1 MVKLVRLTTQ
11 DSRAV
16 FSSNLDTGISV
27 SKNASIA
34 LQNLTFSSDF
44 QVLDVT
50 PNNDLV
56 RYSIAQD
63 LNTLSNKL
71 PKKQYTNGNYRDFYK
86 DYEGTLNG
94 CLSVSQP
101 TPLDGDVYGSFKV
114 VEQGD
119 RVITKFK
126 YTPMIMPFINNKDET
141 LRQLEQAFFEVSQIS
156 STTATPSIFVETSTN
171 PRSNLGNMRSASPDN
186 IPRLQNYMYP
196 AGADIKWSQGSAM
209 FMCRVEN
216 LIDHADPDNTHGFGI
231 GLSFTNIANNTGDG
245 KAEIQSGSRDFEV
258 LVEKTG
264 DPYRFINPTNPN
276 TEQISTTTPFKYDIS
291 VDTDP
296 FTHDHII
303 FQRNKNIITASVW
316 NTSDGLGNGVRNE
329 IFSYALP
336 ASQMSEPLYPY
347 IYIKSNA
354 TNCMVGR
361 PILTMDALQ
370 IPDNEDYAATGLL
383 QNIGGFAADNA
394 FQAIANL
401 YADCVP
407 ILENNR
413 FLGSYGLQE
422 PKVYSNGEIFR
433 FLGYDENRF
442 SANIEY
448 FIGLPQTRIELGVT
462 PFLQFDLVPEGQ
474 HQVVNSDNFVVVI
487 DNYSVFSYDS
497 SRTNYGPNSLNP
509 ATQANRARRFNIIAT
524 IPKNDNSGF
533 LEYQPNELVYIDL
546 DLAEDIVIKNL
557 NLRVLNKNLNPITIN
572 GRAIMT
578 ILIQD

>member
-156 STTATPSIFVETSTN
+156 STTATPSILVEQSTN

-291 VDTDP
+291 VDTNP
-296 FTHDHII
+296 YTHDHII

-394 FQAIANL
+394 FH
-401 YADCVP
+401 CVP

-462 PFLQFDLVPEGQ
+462 PFLQFDLVPENQ

-578 ILIQD
+578 LLIQD

>member
-16 FSSNLDTGISV
+16 FSADLDTGISV
-27 SKNASIA
+27 SENAAIA

-44 QVLDVT
+44 EVLNVT
-50 PNNDLV
+50 TNNGLV
-56 RYSIAQD
+56 KYSIAQD

-71 PKKQYTNGNYRDFYK
+71 PNKDYTNGNYRDFYK
-86 DYEGTLNG
+86 DYEGALNG

-101 TPLDGDVYGSFKV
+101 TPLDGDVYASFKV
-114 VEQGD
+114 VEEGD
-119 RVITKFK
+119 KVITKFK
-126 YTPMIMPFINNKDET
+126 YTPMIMPFINNNDET
-141 LRQLEQAFFEVSQIS
+141 LRQLEQEFFEVSQIS
-156 STTATPSIFVETSTN
+156 STTATPSILVEQSTN

-196 AGADIKWSQGSAM
+196 AGSDVKWCQGSSM

-216 LIDHADPDNTHGFGI
+216 LLDFAGADNTHGFGI
-231 GLSFTNIANNTGDG
+231 GLSFTNIANNTMG
-245 KAEIQSGSRDFEV
+245 KAEIQTGSRDFEV
-258 LVEKTG
+258 LVEKTIN
-264 DPYRFINPTNPN
+264 PYRFISPTVPN
-276 TEQISTTTPFKYDIS
+276 TEQVSTTSPFKYDIS

-296 FTHDHII
+296 YTHDHII
-303 FQRNKNIITASVW
+303 FQRNKNIITACVW

-329 IFSYALP
+329 LFSYALT
-336 ASQMSEPLYPY
+336 SSEMSEPLYPY
-347 IYIKSNA
+347 IYIKANA

-361 PILTMDALQ
+361 PVLTMDALQ
-370 IPDNEDYAATGLL
+370 MPDNEDYAATGIM
-383 QNIGGFAADNA
+383 QNIGGFAVDNA

-407 ILENNR
+407 ILNNNR
-413 FLGSYGLQE
+413 FLGSYDLQE
-422 PKVYSNGEIFR
+422 PKVYSNGEILR

-462 PFLQFDLVPEGQ
+462 PFLEFNLVPEGQ

-487 DNYSVFSYDS
+487 DNYSVFSYDA
-497 SRTNYGPNSLNP
+497 SRTNYGMNSINP
-509 ATQANRARRFNIIAT
+509 ANQANRARRFNIIAT

-546 DLAEDIVIKNL
+546 DFSEPQILKNL
-557 NLRVLNKNLNPITIN
+557 NLRVLNKNLNPININ

-578 ILIQD
+578 LLIQD